1 MILYIFNVVM
11 LKKVYINIVN
21 NLKTKFKTKTKIKTK
36 IDPKLKL
43 KLKRDGW
50 VETET
55 KTKIKPKTKK
65 TLLTTRTCSVIRND
79 YEFQQIES

>member
-1 MILYIFNVVM
+1 M

-21 NLKTKFKTKTKIKTK
+21 NLKTKFKTKTKTKTK
-36 IDPKLKL
+36 IDP

-55 KTKIKPKTKK
+55 KTKI
-65 TLLTTRTCSVIRND
+65 
-79 YEFQQIES
+79 